1 MKAETKRRL
10 KGGEEAARTRRRR
23 MTSGAAATER
33 QAAWASV
40 WKRRFLSVL
49 TGGGLSWAGGLKVV
63 EGSTDSSSYSFR
75 TMKGSCW
82 GSTGLFLVT
91 QVRIQYI
98 DVALLSTGQHRSS
111 SSRL

>member
-1 MKAETKRRL
+1 MLRTANVL
-10 KGGEEAARTRRRR
+10 LHGG
-23 MTSGAAATER
+23 
-33 QAAWASV
+33 
-40 WKRRFLSVL
+40 
-49 TGGGLSWAGGLKVV
+49 KVV
-63 EGSTDSSSYSFR
+63 GIPQSR
-75 TMKGSCW
+75 MKGSCW